1 MREWLEAKGDPEREK
16 VVQNTRFGESY
27 SSPKAFEDEE
37 IFLRRRETYGAELP
51 QGVLYPQ
58 QMKERAA
65 SISSMRQGPRKSGGI
80 NAHTAAN
87 FAS

>member
-51 QGVLYPQ
+51 QGVLYL
-58 QMKERAA
+58 
-65 SISSMRQGPRKSGGI
+65 
-80 NAHTAAN
+80 TAAVDTQDN
-87 FAS
+87 RLEYEVCGWGTEEEC